1 MTPSIKE
8 LEKQLHELT
17 IKKIEVEMKMMEAVG
32 DAVKETT
39 AENRHKIRKLAP
51 NCFVINVKEI
61 VGNPWNPHF
70 YDWEQA
76 VKIVMKF
83 LESKSVENWKSEL
96 QHKLDEAQDKPVV
109 FVHTY
114 YVGGQRFSNSIPVD
128 PEFIKKIIEKL

>member
-1 MTPSIKE
+1 M
-8 LEKQLHELT
+8 
-17 IKKIEVEMKMMEAVG
+17 EVEMKLMEAVG
-32 DAVKETT
+32 EAVKETT

-51 NCFVINVKEI
+51 NCFVISVKEI
-61 VGNPWNPHF
+61 IGNPWNPHF

-96 QHKLDEAQDKPVV
+96 QHKLDEAKDKPVV

-114 YVGGQRFSNSIPVD
+114 YVDGLRFSNSIPVD